1 VPCRQGSESTKTPER
16 RGITV
21 SKKVPVVKFATPQM
35 ASEMESL
42 PPSAPVAMAG
52 VAAAMKEELL
62 AFATSAGADG

>member
-1 VPCRQGSESTKTPER
+1 
-16 RGITV
+16 V
-21 SKKVPVVKFATPQM
+21 SKKVPVVKFTTPQM